1 MQTSVM
7 TTRIDWGVRRHI
19 GGFSQ
24 GFQRIHMRLDSFTG
38 DGVLDVIER
47 RIVATKVGVP
57 SVAMIDVLRS
67 MRHNRVMRRRVD
79 VDLRGIGQQ
88 TRPESPRRK
97 RKNQLT
103 EMHVRGS
110 EIKERYGAYLLRRR
124 QPRQIVQKCT
134 GIVRSRKLRPPRKSR
149 KNKKKKV
156 HLVR

>member
-1 MQTSVM
+1 
-7 TTRIDWGVRRHI
+7 
-19 GGFSQ
+19 
-24 GFQRIHMRLDSFTG
+24 MRLDSFTG

-103 EMHVRGS
+103 EMHVTGS
-110 EIKERYGAYLLRRR
+110 KIKERDGTYLLR
-124 QPRQIVQKCT
+124 
-134 GIVRSRKLRPPRKSR
+134 
-149 KNKKKKV
+149 
-156 HLVR
+156 